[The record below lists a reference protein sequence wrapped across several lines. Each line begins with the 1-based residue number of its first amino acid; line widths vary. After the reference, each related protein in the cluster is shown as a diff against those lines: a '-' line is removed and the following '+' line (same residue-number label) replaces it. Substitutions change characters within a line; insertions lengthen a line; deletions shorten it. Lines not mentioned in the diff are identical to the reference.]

1 MKKFTH
7 KIMSLLLAMVLV
19 FSLAACASKTD
30 TKSDAESATSDTDT
44 ASTDAAAE
52 NTSSD
57 VQEADA
63 NDDTTDSESE
73 GLRFGFM
80 TSNPTLQFFVDIADN
95 FESSLKEGDSVV
107 SYNFDDDFEKQA
119 SIVSDLIAQKVDMI
133 ILNCVDADAVK
144 GPLME
149 ADAAGIPVIVYESK
163 TNNPELVKTM
173 VLSDDYACG
182 YEAGQALAEAMEGKG
197 KVASFC
203 WERSELGQTRLQGL
217 KDAIAE
223 YPDMELVAN
232 YDDDTD
238 LDTCL
243 QVVENMLQ
251 VHPDVTG
258 FYSFTE
264 NGGLAAVSV
273 FQAAGRDDIAIATV
287 DSGDSTLQYIAEGK
301 IYAGIDQQ
309 AWLMGENIAE
319 CAYKYFN
326 GEELETVLYSPVKVI
341 TKENVSDYGY
351 TVAE

>member
-1 MKKFTH
+1 MKKYSKSVISVLLVMVFMFTM
-7 KIMSLLLAMVLV
+7 I
-19 FSLAACASKTD
+19 ACSSSKETDETQSSAQQAPAEQSKETDVNAETD
-30 TKSDAESATSDTDT
+30 TSAATEDASNAG
-44 ASTDAAAE
+44 
-52 NTSSD
+52 
-57 VQEADA
+57 V
-63 NDDTTDSESE
+63 E

-80 TSNPTLQFFVDIADN
+80 TSNPTLQFFVDIADE
-95 FESSLKEGDSVV
+95 FEGSLHEGDSAV
-107 SYNFDDDFEKQA
+107 SYSFDDDFEKQA
-119 SIVSDLIAQKVDMI
+119 STVSDLIAQKVDMI

-182 YEAGQALAEAMEGKG
+182 YEAGQVLAEAMGKQG

-203 WERSELGQTRLQGL
+203 WERSELGQTRLKGL
-217 KDAIAE
+217 EDAIAE

-251 VHPDVTG
+251 VHPEITG

-273 FQAAGRDDIAIATV
+273 FAAAGRDDIAIATV
-287 DSGDSTLQYIAEGK
+287 DSGDSTLQYIADGK

-309 AWLMGENIAE
+309 AGLLGKNIAE

-326 GEELETVLYSPVKVI
+326 GEELEPIVYSPVKVI
-341 TKENVSDYGY
+341 TKDNVSDYGY
-351 TVAE
+351 TAE